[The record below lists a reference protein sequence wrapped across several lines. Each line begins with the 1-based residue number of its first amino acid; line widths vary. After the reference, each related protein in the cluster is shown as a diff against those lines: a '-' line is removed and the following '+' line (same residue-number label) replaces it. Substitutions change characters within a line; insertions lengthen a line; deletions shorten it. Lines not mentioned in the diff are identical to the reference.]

1 MKGKKIVLV
10 GMSVL
15 MAVLFFQSSAFA
27 AGSGFYVCNVISV
40 GIVRET
46 EVLIDLTH
54 NEDGKTS
61 EFTNLRF
68 TAKAGREK
76 EMLATA
82 LTALSIGTRVK
93 VWTNPDYGTTA
104 ARVLDSMFTTIQP
117 E

>member
-1 MKGKKIVLV
+1 MKGKMIVLV

-15 MAVLFFQSSAFA
+15 FAVLFFQSSAFA
-27 AGSGFYVCNVISV
+27 SGAGFYVCNVVSV
-40 GIVRET
+40 GVVRTT

-54 NEDGKTS
+54 NEDGKTP
-61 EFTNLRF
+61 EFYNRRF

-76 EMLATA
+76 EMLATS

-93 VWTNPDYGTTA
+93 VYTNPDLGTTA
-104 ARVLDSMFTTIQP
+104 DRILASMFTTTQA